1 MRDIPVELRKTKA
14 IAAMKGVIL
23 TLNDRAISYSL
34 GFYCHSRCLDIEVNQ
49 ERVVRILG

>member
-34 GFYCHSRCLDIEVNQ
+34 GFYCQ
-49 ERVVRILG
+49 AVVLILKSTRKG